1 MLKNSMYSNKIR
13 FLNNYL
19 KKNQRYVFDFI
30 QKKKKK
36 NEKFLRIFGVA
47 REKISQLYLYALC
60 LFQQRP

>member
-1 MLKNSMYSNKIR
+1 MYSI
-13 FLNNYL
+13 LY
-19 KKNQRYVFDFI
+19 
-30 QKKKKK
+30 KKKKK